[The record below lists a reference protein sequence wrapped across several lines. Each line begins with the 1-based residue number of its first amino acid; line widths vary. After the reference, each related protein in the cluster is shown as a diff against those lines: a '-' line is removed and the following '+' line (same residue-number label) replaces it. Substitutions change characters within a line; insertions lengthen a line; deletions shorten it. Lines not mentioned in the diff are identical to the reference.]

1 MFEIRDRGTT
11 EYYLVMENLYFG
23 MGDTSNLLVYDLK
36 GSETNR
42 LEKKKKGVLLD
53 TNFRIDRNS
62 EPIPIIKENY
72 RYNDRAFQVNY
83 LINIKIDCKFLNKHN
98 VIDYS
103 LLLIIDQ
110 KQKKLRMGIIDYLR
124 FYTWDK
130 ETEHYLKY
138 LLKGGMVI

>member
-1 MFEIRDRGTT
+1 
-11 EYYLVMENLYFG
+11 
-23 MGDTSNLLVYDLK
+23 MGDPSNLLVYDLK

-62 EPIPIIKENY
+62 EPIPILKENY
-72 RYNDRAFQVNY
+72 RYNDRAFQ
-83 LINIKIDCKFLNKHN
+83 IDCKFLNKQN

-138 LLKGGMVI
+138 LLKGGMVPTIVNPGDYKKRFINAILKYFIPV